1 MGFYLPGIY
10 KPFYIEGLLVHSQT
24 EYVNG
29 HNNRNDTLFS
39 LIDVHNGIGIYDKNT
54 SLYNVGDVSCIFNFY
69 SYGAGYGSPPYSG
82 KTITV
87 YRDKPLFASS
97 YQETISSV
105 FNKVDVSK
113 FTITG
118 SDNFEYRFPY
128 SIQVKYTS
136 PVAYDTIVNRNINL
150 GFNVHED
157 SGIYNRGSNS
167 YDSFEPL
174 YLIHSSSVSNYWNI
188 ASYEYLEE
196 MRYEVDTRFR
206 QFVSGATSNN
216 VAYYVVNEAFYKYFI
231 KPETHIPSETSLFY
245 RTYNNGE
252 NIAFINYEDEEGDK
266 IRNFCD
272 LFPYKIRYNNSYPTH
287 NFDFDKNDYDKSKNC
302 CYTKPF
308 FRMFPALN
316 NKLNNSPDTDQPG
329 CCRIVYE
336 ASSYGTGTIKFEG
349 GNQSIMSAAGDT
361 DPEKVNFY
369 LICVKSP
376 LTNNRILGNADAYDS
391 AITKGSY
398 LNPEQ
403 DYITYIRNY
412 GRIKLI

>member
-10 KPFYIEGLLVHSQT
+10 KPFYIEGLLVHSQA
-24 EYVNG
+24 EYNYVSSGNV
-29 HNNRNDTLFS
+29 RNDTLFA

-54 SLYNVGDVSCIFNFY
+54 SLYNVGDVSCIFYFNN
-69 SYGAGYGSPPYSG
+69 GGTETGSLPNPN
-82 KTITV
+82 KIRV

-105 FNKVDVSK
+105 FYKVDVSE
-113 FTITG
+113 FTIPGG
-118 SDNFEYRFPY
+118 SSEWQFKYPY
-128 SIQVKYTS
+128 SIQVNYTS
-136 PVAYDTIVNRNINL
+136 PVAYDTVVNRNINL
-150 GFNVHED
+150 NFNVNED
-157 SGIYNRGSNS
+157 SGIYNR
-167 YDSFEPL
+167 YTKDFELL
-174 YLIHSSSVSNYWNI
+174 YLKRDSIVTNYWNI
-188 ASYEYLEE
+188 ANVESTFIDYVY
-196 MRYEVDTRFR
+196 
-206 QFVSGATSNN
+206 SATTNN

-231 KPETHIPSETSLFY
+231 KPETHIPVETSLFY

-252 NIAFINYEDEEGDK
+252 NIAFQGDDGDRV
-266 IRNFCD
+266 RNFCD
-272 LFPYKIRYNNSYPTH
+272 LFPYKIRYDNSKPTYNF
-287 NFDFDKNDYDKSKNC
+287 NFDTTLYDTTTKNC

-308 FRMFPALN
+308 LRMFPALN
-316 NKLNNSPDTDQPG
+316 NKLNNTLNTNPSQPG

-336 ASSYGTGTIKFEG
+336 GPSSYGGKGTIKFEG
-349 GNQSIMSAAGDT
+349 NNQFVISSSNAT
-361 DPEKVNFY
+361 DPEEVNFY

-376 LTNNRILGNADAYDS
+376 LTNNRILGDANAYNS

>member
-10 KPFYIEGLLVHSQT
+10 KPFYIEGLLVHSQA
-24 EYVNG
+24 EYNYSSET
-29 HNNRNDTLFS
+29 NNRNDTLFA
-39 LIDVHNGIGIYDKNT
+39 LIDVHNGIGIYDAEKKI
-54 SLYNVGDVSCIFNFY
+54 YEVGDVSCIFNFY
-69 SYGAGYGSPPYSG
+69 NEGIENGSPPYSG

-105 FNKVDVSK
+105 FNKVDVSN
-113 FTITG
+113 FTISG
-118 SDNFEYRFPY
+118 SGNFKYRFPY

-136 PVAYDTIVNRNINL
+136 PVAYDTVVNRNINL
-150 GFNVHED
+150 GFNVNDE
-157 SGIYNRGSNS
+157 SGIYNRFTDD
-167 YDSFEPL
+167 YEPL
-174 YLIHSSSVSNYWNI
+174 YLIRSSSVSNYWNI

-196 MRYEVDTRFR
+196 MGYDVDKNFR

-231 KPETHIPSETSLFY
+231 KPETHLPKETSLFY

-272 LFPYKIRYNNSYPTH
+272 LFPYKIRYDNSHPTYD
-287 NFDFDKNDYDKSKNC
+287 FDFDKNDYDTLKNC

-316 NKLNNSPDTDQPG
+316 NKLNNSPNTGQPG

-361 DPEKVNFY
+361 DPKKVNFY

-376 LTNNRILGNADAYDS
+376 LTNYEILGNASAYDS

>member
-10 KPFYIEGLLVHSQT
+10 KPFYIEGLLVHSQA
-24 EYVNG
+24 EYNYDAEI
-29 HNNRNDTLFS
+29 NSRNDTLFA

-69 SYGAGYGSPPYSG
+69 NYGAEYGGLPISNNI
-82 KTITV
+82 KV
-87 YRDKPLFASS
+87 YRQKPLFASS
-97 YQETISSV
+97 YQDTISSI
-105 FNKVDVSK
+105 FYKVDVSE
-113 FTITG
+113 FTISG
-118 SDNFEYRFPY
+118 SAEWQFRLPY

-136 PVAYDTIVNRNINL
+136 PVAYNTVVNRNINI

-157 SGIYNRGSNS
+157 SGIYDK
-167 YDSFEPL
+167 YTDDVELL
-174 YLIHSSSVSNYWNI
+174 YLKQDPIRSNYWNI
-188 ASYEYLEE
+188 VDNGYLIE
-196 MRYEVDTRFR
+196 MGYDVDTNFPN
-206 QFVSGATSNN
+206 FVSGATSNN

-231 KPETHIPSETSLFY
+231 KPETHIPEGTSLFY

-252 NIAFINYEDEEGDK
+252 NRAFQGDDGDK
-266 IRNFCD
+266 VRNFCD
-272 LFPYKIRYNNSYPTH
+272 LFPYKIRYNNSSPIY
-287 NFDFDKNDYDKSKNC
+287 NFNFDKNDYDKSKNC

-308 FRMFPALN
+308 LRMFPALN
-316 NKLNNSPDTDQPG
+316 NKLNNNPNTNEPG

-336 ASSYGTGTIKFEG
+336 GGAIKFEG
-349 GNQSIMSAAGDT
+349 NEYIMSNSNET
-361 DPEKVNFY
+361 DINNVNFY

-376 LTNNRILGNADAYDS
+376 LTNKNILGNPNPYDS

>member
-10 KPFYIEGLLVHSQT
+10 KPFYIEGLLVHSQG
-24 EYVNG
+24 EYDYYNG
-29 HNNRNDTLFS
+29 INTLDDTLFA
-39 LIDVHNGIGIYDKNT
+39 LIDVHNGIGVYDVEEKI
-54 SLYNVGDVSCIFNFY
+54 YNVGGVNCYFY
-69 SYGAGYGSPPYSG
+69 FEGNSYPPSIG
-82 KTITV
+82 ENLIV
-87 YRDKPLFASS
+87 YRDKPLFMSS
-97 YQETISSV
+97 YQESINSV
-105 FNKVDVSK
+105 FYKVDVSG
-113 FTITG
+113 FTQESG
-118 SDNFEYRFPY
+118 GRLSPV

-157 SGIYNRGSNS
+157 SGIYNR
-167 YDSFEPL
+167 YTKDIEPL
-174 YLIHSSSVSNYWNI
+174 YLIYSHSYSDSDYWNI
-188 ASYEYLEE
+188 ASID
-196 MRYEVDTRFR
+196 RHFR
-206 QFVSGATSNN
+206 GFVSGATSNN

-231 KPETHIPSETSLFY
+231 KPETHIPAETSLFY

-252 NIAFINYEDEEGDK
+252 NIAFQGNDGDRV
-266 IRNFCD
+266 RNFCD
-272 LFPYKIRYNNSYPTH
+272 LFPYKIRYNDSFPTH
-287 NFDFDKNDYDKSKNC
+287 NFDFDKNDYDTLKNC

-316 NKLNNSPDTDQPG
+316 NKLNNNPNIDQPG

-336 ASSYGTGTIKFEG
+336 GPSTYGGEGTIKFEG
-349 GNQSIMSAAGDT
+349 NNQSIMSAGGDT

-376 LTNNRILGNADAYDS
+376 LTNNRILGNANAYDS

-412 GRIKLI
+412 GRIKILKNE

>member
-10 KPFYIEGLLVHSQT
+10 KPFYIEGLLVHSQA
-24 EYVNG
+24 EYNYDAEI
-29 HNNRNDTLFS
+29 NNRNDTLFA
-39 LIDVHNGIGIYDKNT
+39 LIDVHNGIGIYDAEKKI
-54 SLYNVGDVSCIFNFY
+54 YKVGDVSCIFNFY
-69 SYGAGYGSPPYSG
+69 NNGTENGSPPYSG

-105 FNKVDVSK
+105 FNKVDVSNYTISGSSEWK
-113 FTITG
+113 F
-118 SDNFEYRFPY
+118 RFPY
-128 SIQVKYTS
+128 SIQVNYAS
-136 PVAYDTIVNRNINL
+136 PVAYDTVVNRNINI

-157 SGIYNRGSNS
+157 SGIYNRISGS
-167 YDSFEPL
+167 YELL
-174 YLIHSSSVSNYWNI
+174 YLKQDSIVTNYWNI
-188 ASYEYLEE
+188 VSNEYLEE
-196 MRYEVDTRFR
+196 MGYLVDASFPN
-206 QFVSGATSNN
+206 FVSSATSNN

-231 KPETHIPSETSLFY
+231 KPETYLPEETSLFY

-252 NIAFINYEDEEGDK
+252 NIAFKSEDGDR

-272 LFPYKIRYNNSYPTH
+272 LFPYKIRYNNSNPTY
-287 NFDFDKNDYDKSKNC
+287 NFNFDKNDYDKSKNC

-308 FRMFPALN
+308 LRMFPALN
-316 NKLNNSPDTDQPG
+316 NKLNNNPKPNEPG

-336 ASSYGTGTIKFEG
+336 NGTIKFEG
-349 GNQSIMSAAGDT
+349 NNQFVMSGSNETNSKD
-361 DPEKVNFY
+361 VNFY

-376 LTNNRILGNADAYDS
+376 LTNKSILGNPNPYDS